1 MQDAL
6 INSIFQP
13 DSLAAAQFDDTM
25 QRSVPLEPE
34 KKLMLAVL
42 EDAVMCFQDNLLTRD
57 KKKRQLFN
65 EAELWIFEERSDR
78 LFAFANVCQELNL
91 DPHYVRN
98 GLRLWQQS
106 HLNRQSHVTSAHQST
121 SRHLKAALHANLKA
135 RQGSIRSK
143 KYRSSARHRR
153 NTDPMTVSRFR
164 A

>member
-1 MQDAL
+1 
-6 INSIFQP
+6 
-13 DSLAAAQFDDTM
+13 
-25 QRSVPLEPE
+25 
-34 KKLMLAVL
+34 
-42 EDAVMCFQDNLLTRD
+42 
-57 KKKRQLFN
+57 
-65 EAELWIFEERSDR
+65 